1 MRKQDERHGTKNRGD
16 RLLRKKK
23 REDESIGFLFG
34 FVRTAK
40 WDEQT
45 EQKKA
50 VVREIATWAVSEQRE
65 ID

>member
-16 RLLRKKK
+16 MLLRS
-23 REDESIGFLFG
+23 ESIGFLFG